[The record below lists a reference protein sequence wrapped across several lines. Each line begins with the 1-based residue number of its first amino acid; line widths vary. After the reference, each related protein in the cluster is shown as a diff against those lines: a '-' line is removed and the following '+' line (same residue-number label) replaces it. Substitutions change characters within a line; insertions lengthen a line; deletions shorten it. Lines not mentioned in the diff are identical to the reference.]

1 MEMFNDEVTMAK
13 AIFKAT
19 YLEDGNENSDEE
31 VVTPANK
38 LSLIGTKWG
47 KKVTSEEGGKETL
60 VKLIAK
66 VLWRGYYDQAKVA
79 IALLKKKIKINC

>member
-1 MEMFNDEVTMAK
+1 MYNDEVMMAE

-19 YLEDGNENSDEE
+19 HLDDENANSNEE

-47 KKVTSEEGGKETL
+47 GEVTIEEGGKETL
-60 VKLIAK
+60 VELIAK
-66 VLWRGYYDQAKVA
+66 VMWRGYCD
-79 IALLKKKIKINC
+79 